1 MARWRAWLIVAVTV
15 MLAWGI
21 RGQHGHERGAAFV
34 GAAAGLA
41 LAAVTGR
48 ERWVWAALWGSLG
61 FALGGT
67 ISYGQFIGGALDGS
81 RPAVAALIGTG
92 LLWGALGGGALAWGY
107 RASRPWERA
116 LLAAILVAAWACLE
130 GPLSATLDT
139 GGLRSR
145 GLLLAS
151 FSVVVI
157 GLVAYYTVAR
167 RDLVIRRL
175 ALAGALGL
183 GAGFLVGPQW
193 LAWGPLSGWGI
204 DWWKWMEHTIGLLGG
219 LALAW
224 GAFGLPPAAP
234 PPLAPWHR
242 WAAFGWLLI
251 GIPMWLWANNL
262 VYWWW
267 ERRAVSEVVVG
278 MVGMAWL
285 IVLAMYLTVGAARAR
300 AGRWF
305 QHPWSPQDLRG
316 LYLAFL
322 WFGTATAVAKTWLP
336 QPWGPTQ
343 TVFVGCAVVLTG
355 LVVETPAKG
364 RS

>member
-1 MARWRAWLIVAVTV
+1 MARWRAWTIVAVTV

-67 ISYGQFIGGALDGS
+67 ISYGQFIGRALDGS
-81 RPAVAALIGTG
+81 WPAAAALIGTG
-92 LLWGALGGGALAWGY
+92 LVWGAFGGGALGWGY
-107 RASRPWERA
+107 QASRPWERA
-116 LLAAILVAAWACLE
+116 LTAAGLVAAWVCLD
-130 GPLSATLDT
+130 GPLSATLDA

-151 FSVVVI
+151 FSVVVV
-157 GLVAYYTVAR
+157 GLVGYYAVVR

-183 GAGFLVGPQW
+183 GAGFLVAPQW
-193 LAWGPLSGWGI
+193 LVWGPLSGWEM

-224 GAFGLPPAAP
+224 GASGLPPAAP
-234 PPLAPWHR
+234 PPLARWHR

-267 ERRAVSEVVVG
+267 ERRAVSDAVVG
-278 MVGMAWL
+278 VVGLAWL
-285 IVLAMYLTVGAARAR
+285 IVLAAYLTVGAARAR

-305 QHPWSPQDLRG
+305 QHPWSPQDLQG

-355 LVVETPAKG
+355 LVVQAPAKA